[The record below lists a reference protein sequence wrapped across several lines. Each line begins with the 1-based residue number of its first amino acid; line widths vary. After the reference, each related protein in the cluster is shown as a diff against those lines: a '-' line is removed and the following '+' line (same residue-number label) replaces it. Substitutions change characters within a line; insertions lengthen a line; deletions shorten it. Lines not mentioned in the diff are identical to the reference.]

1 MNEQEALS
9 QMVSP
14 GMKRRGIWRGGVLQV
29 LITRACDLA
38 CTNCTQASHIGGR
51 PMMMTAEQA
60 EVAFESVKDAPWV
73 IGLFGGSPSLN
84 THFDKICEHMRRIIP
99 EEQRGIWSNHPHGKG
114 SVMRQTFNPYV
125 SNLNVHLSQEA
136 YDEFCRDW
144 PESKPVLKGLDQDSR
159 HGPPWV
165 AMKDLDVLPG
175 NIENT
180 EENRWDLIASCDI
193 NRLWSSLIGVWRGEL
208 RAWFCEIAGAQAMLH
223 ENDPDYPDTG
233 VPVVPGWWKQGM
245 DAFAHQARKHCH
257 ECGIPLRGFG
267 DLAMGGTNE
276 QVSPSH
282 AGVYKLKRRDKT
294 LELVTRL
301 EQLGEKRLTRSTDY
315 IQNGSLP
322 IIQ

>member
-1 MNEQEALS
+1 MNQQEALS
-9 QMVSP
+9 KMVSP
-14 GMKRRGIWRGGVLQV
+14 GMVRRGIWRGGVLQV

-38 CTNCTQASHIGGR
+38 CTNCTQASHVGGK

-73 IGLFGGSPSLN
+73 IGIFGGSPSLN
-84 THFDKICEHMRRIIP
+84 PQFDKICEHMRRIIP
-99 EEQRGIWSNHPHGKG
+99 AEQRGIWSNHPHGKG
-114 SVMRQTFNPYV
+114 ATMRATFNPYV

-144 PESKPVLKGLDQDSR
+144 PECKPVLKGLDQDSR

-175 NIENT
+175 GVENT
-180 EENRWDLIASCDI
+180 EENRWDLISSCDI

-208 RAWFCEIAGAQAMLH
+208 RAWFCEIAAAQAMLH

-233 VPVVPGWWKQGM
+233 VAVVPGWWKQGM
-245 DAFAHQARKHCH
+245 DAFAHQAAKHCH

-301 EQLGEKRLTRSTDY
+301 EQLGESRLPRSTDY